1 MKHIKQQDVLDAI
14 KDSGSI
20 ISTIARRLHCNWNT
34 AKAYCNKWEST
45 KNALQ
50 EEKETTLD
58 TAELKIIDAI
68 KAGDTNIIKWFL
80 STKGKERGYT
90 TDLKTTLQLER
101 EGDDPIIN
109 IVLSGDEM
117 TKDELQNSEGVEIS
131 GI

>member
-14 KDSGSI
+14 KDSGGI

-80 STKGKERGYT
+80 STKGKDRGYT
-90 TDLKTTLQLER
+90 TKIETSIQTS
-101 EGDDPIIN
+101 DDPIIN
-109 IVLSGDEM
+109 IHLGGEPM
-117 TKDELQNSEGVEIS
+117 TKEQLQDCDTVEIC
-131 GI
+131 GLDNN

>member
-14 KDSGSI
+14 KDSGGI

-58 TAELKIIDAI
+58 TAELKVLDAI
-68 KAGDTNIIKWFL
+68 KAGDTQIIKWFL
-80 STKGKERGYT
+80 STKGKDRGYT
-90 TDLKTTLQLER
+90 TKIETSINTC
-101 EGDDPIIN
+101 DDPIIN
-109 IVLSGDEM
+109 IHLGGETM
-117 TKDELQNSEGVEIS
+117 TKEQLQDCDTVEVN
-131 GI
+131 GLE